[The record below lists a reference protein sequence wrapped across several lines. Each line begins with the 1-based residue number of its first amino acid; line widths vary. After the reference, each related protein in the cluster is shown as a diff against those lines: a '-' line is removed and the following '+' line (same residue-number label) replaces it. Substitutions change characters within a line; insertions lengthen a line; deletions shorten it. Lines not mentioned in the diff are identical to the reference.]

1 MIRSCLSLPKEQFT
15 WKTKEW
21 FPNPEKLTLWI
32 KLSIQ
37 ALFFFKVL
45 QSTLYVQRSKYL
57 EDIFLNIFLIFKKIV
72 SLYCKYLFLNFVHRL
87 PVISATFG
95 LSESE
100 MERDSVRNNVIIL
113 RRVSIKKPKLLLD
126 AKKATKYKALHSSI
140 TIKCFSTVYVQ
151 YLDPN
156 VPQNVLS
163 WLTCSFRETVALIVI

>member
-1 MIRSCLSLPKEQFT
+1 MKNQRVISQP
-15 WKTKEW
+15 WKINIVNKIVHSS
-21 FPNPEKLTLWI
+21 FV
-32 KLSIQ
+32 
-37 ALFFFKVL
+37 FFKVL

-57 EDIFLNIFLIFKKIV
+57 EDIFSNIFLIFKKIV

-156 VPQNVLS
+156 VPRNVLS

>member
-1 MIRSCLSLPKEQFT
+1 M
-15 WKTKEW
+15 
-21 FPNPEKLTLWI
+21 
-32 KLSIQ
+32 
-37 ALFFFKVL
+37 
-45 QSTLYVQRSKYL
+45 
-57 EDIFLNIFLIFKKIV
+57 
-72 SLYCKYLFLNFVHRL
+72 
-87 PVISATFG
+87 ISATFG

>member
-1 MIRSCLSLPKEQFT
+1 MKNQRVISQP
-15 WKTKEW
+15 WKINIVNKIVHSS
-21 FPNPEKLTLWI
+21 FV
-32 KLSIQ
+32 
-37 ALFFFKVL
+37 FFKVL